1 MKKNRNKL
9 ITKKLV
15 EPRGY
20 YQATFY
26 DQNDPDRRITL
37 TRIAVEP
44 EELYE
49 IKDSAGKLSGTVEI
63 DDLPYFYADHDLQ
76 ILKMKEDE

>member
-1 MKKNRNKL
+1 MKKNKSK
-9 ITKKLV
+9 IIKKKLV

-37 TRIAVEP
+37 TRVTIEP
-44 EELYE
+44 EETYE

-76 ILKMKEDE
+76 ILKVKEDE

>member
-1 MKKNRNKL
+1 MKKNRSKL
-9 ITKKLV
+9 IRKKTV

-26 DQNDPDRRITL
+26 DQDHSDRRIIL
-37 TRIAVEP
+37 TRVAIEP

-76 ILKMKEDE
+76 ILKMKEGE

>member
-1 MKKNRNKL
+1 MKKNRNK
-9 ITKKLV
+9 IIKKRLV
-15 EPRGY
+15 EPKGY
-20 YQATFY
+20 YQAVSY

-37 TRIAVEP
+37 TRVTIEP
-44 EELYE
+44 EETYE